1 MYGKFTSRSLI
12 VWALLAGMTAAWGE
26 LALAQGRAPVARQPV
41 AFTRVSGKPNAS
53 VEQQQQPAPIERRPP
68 PAAAAQPGG
77 AGAPHLAGPSPV
89 RGSVPKGEHLAEWM
103 DQHSNLTLEQQ
114 QAALDR
120 EPGFRELPAATQ
132 ERMRERLSQLNAMT
146 PLQRQRLLA
155 HNEAMER
162 LNPEQRTQVRG
173 AMQMLGALPLDQ
185 RKQVARSFR
194 QIRELPPNQR
204 MRAMMSPQYSWLN
217 ETQRTTLTRLIQ
229 VEPMLPPQ

>member
-1 MYGKFTSRSLI
+1 MHGKFTSRSLI
-12 VWALLAGMTAAWGE
+12 VWALLAGMTAGWSG
-26 LALAQGRAPVARQPV
+26 LALAQGRAPVARQGV
-41 AFTRVSGKPNAS
+41 ALMRVSEHPGPM
-53 VEQQQQPAPIERRPP
+53 VRQQQQPAPIERRPP
-68 PAAAAQPGG
+68 PAAAVPPGG
-77 AGAPHLAGPSPV
+77 VAAPHLVGPNPV

-103 DQHSNLTLEQQ
+103 NQHSNLTLEQQ

-173 AMQMLGALPLDQ
+173 AMQMLGALPQDQ
-185 RKQVARSFR
+185 RKQVVRSFR
-194 QIRELPPNQR
+194 EIRELPPNQR